1 MKVVVAD
8 DEEPARRLLI
18 RLLGQLGG
26 ISVVAEASNGIEA
39 LAAVGREAPEL
50 LLLDIDMPELD
61 GLELAARYAHLPP
74 VVFVTAHDEHA
85 LRAFEVGAI
94 DYVLKPVQLER
105 LATALARAR
114 ERNASAA
121 APLEA
126 LLRTRGVDGAR
137 VLAQERGELLIFDAM
152 AIDRFYASDKYTM
165 FSVDGREHLTEEPL
179 TALEERLR
187 AFGFLR
193 VHRAE
198 LVRVAAI
205 RALTSAPGGH
215 QARLADGQIV
225 RVSRRFLPELKRALG
240 T

>member
-26 ISVVAEASNGIEA
+26 ISVVAEAADGIEA

-74 VVFVTAHDEHA
+74 VVFVTAHAGHA
-85 LRAFEVGAI
+85 LQAFDVGAV

-126 LLRTRGVDGAR
+126 LLRTRGVEGAR
-137 VLAQERGELLIFDAM
+137 VLAQERGELLIFDATG
-152 AIDRFYASDKYTM
+152 IDRFHASDKYTM

-215 QARLADGQIV
+215 QARLADGQVV
-225 RVSRRFLPELKRALG
+225 RVSRRFLPDLKRALG

>member
-8 DEEPARRLLI
+8 DEEPARRLLV

-26 ISVVAEASNGIEA
+26 IRVVAEASDGLEA

-85 LRAFEVGAI
+85 LRAFDVGAI

-105 LATALARAR
+105 LATAIARAR
-114 ERNASAA
+114 DRNASAA
-121 APLEA
+121 APLQA
-126 LLRTRGVDGAR
+126 LQRTRGVDTVR
-137 VLAQERGELLIFDAM
+137 VLAQEHGELLIFDA
-152 AIDRFYASDKYTM
+152 AGIDRFQASDKYTL

-187 AFGFLR
+187 AVGFLR

-198 LVRVAAI
+198 LVRVSAI

-215 QARLADGQIV
+215 QARLADGQVV

>member
-26 ISVVAEASNGIEA
+26 ISVVAEAADGIEA

-74 VVFVTAHDEHA
+74 IVFVTAHDEHA
-85 LRAFEVGAI
+85 LRAFDVGAV

-105 LATALARAR
+105 LAKALARAR

-126 LLRTRGVDGAR
+126 LLRTRGVEGAR
-137 VLAQERGELLIFDAM
+137 VLAQERGELLIFDATG
-152 AIDRFYASDKYTM
+152 IDRFHASDKYTM

-215 QARLADGQIV
+215 QARLADGQVV
-225 RVSRRFLPELKRALG
+225 RVSRRFLPDLKRALG